1 MDAGAQ
7 AGELINPIKQIDEG
21 RDAGSAPC
29 RLQAGSSFSG
39 YNRGPAESA
48 LSIAGSGR

>member
-1 MDAGAQ
+1 VDAGAQ
-7 AGELINPIKQIDEG
+7 AGKLINAIKEIGEG

-29 RLQAGSSFSG
+29 RFNNHHHFSG
-39 YNRGPAESA
+39 YNREAAESA